1 MIWILCALA
10 VSCAAIYVGAK
21 QLNKQKKTIHSID
34 DLTKGLSQKIV
45 QSETVEVALRGL
57 AKAIDEIEEQR
68 ITADAFRQQLI
79 AALDSL
85 NYGIAIYGQDDQ
97 LIHTNPYASSF
108 LSGVH
113 SGALIADAIDEL
125 FQTRDGQEVI
135 DQELDVFDNSHP
147 SSVTHSRKKTFYV
160 VLRELSI
167 EGNQIGSVVTIEDI
181 SEQERL
187 ESVRRDFISNIS
199 HELKTPIGAIAL
211 LTETLLGEP
220 DTDLVQ
226 TFAPNILQETERLS
240 ETIDDLLSLSRIE
253 HGSTDS
259 FNQIDILKCA
269 EQAIDRVN
277 IFAKQNEVTVLTS
290 FPPAPVHLF
299 GDELQLTSAFY
310 NILENSVKYK
320 RINQGNVHL
329 TVKQLDD
336 FIEVEISDNGIGIPT
351 KDLDR
356 IFERFY
362 CVDRSHSGSGVGLG
376 LAIVRHV
383 IVNHEG
389 VIRIESTEGVGTTFV
404 IQFPTNSVEP
414 RTGKGHASLPLFDE
428 NEVATS

>member
-10 VSCAAIYVGAK
+10 VSCAAMYVNVK

-45 QSETVEVALRGL
+45 QSETVEIALRGL

-68 ITADAFRQQLI
+68 IKADAFRQQLI

-147 SSVTHSRKKTFYV
+147 SSVTHSRKKTFYII
-160 VLRELSI
+160 LRELSI

-226 TFAPNILQETERLS
+226 KFAPNILQETERLS

-259 FNQIDILKCA
+259 FNQIDLLKCI

-277 IFAKQNEVTVLTS
+277 TFAKQNEVTVLTS
-290 FPPAPVHLF
+290 FPPAPAHLF

-329 TVKQLDD
+329 TVQQLDD

-389 VIRIESTEGVGTTFV
+389 VIRIESTEGVGTTFF
-404 IQFPTNSVEP
+404 IQFPINSVEP
-414 RTGKGHASLPLFDE
+414 KSEKGHASVSLLHE

>member
-10 VSCAAIYVGAK
+10 VSCAAMYVNVK

-68 ITADAFRQQLI
+68 IKADAFRQQLI
-79 AALDSL
+79 TALDSL

-147 SSVTHSRKKTFYV
+147 SSVTHSRKKTFYII
-160 VLRELSI
+160 LRELSI

-226 TFAPNILQETERLS
+226 KFAPNILQETERLS

-259 FNQIDILKCA
+259 FNQIDILKCI

-329 TVKQLDD
+329 TVQQLDD

-389 VIRIESTEGVGTTFV
+389 VIRIESTEGVGTTFF
-404 IQFPTNSVEP
+404 IQFPTNFVEP
-414 RTGKGHASLPLFDE
+414 IPGKGQASVSLLDE
-428 NEVATS
+428 NEAATS

>member
-10 VSCAAIYVGAK
+10 VSCAAMYVSVK

-68 ITADAFRQQLI
+68 IKADAFRQQLVT
-79 AALDSL
+79 ALDSL

-147 SSVTHSRKKTFYV
+147 SSVTHSRKKTFYII
-160 VLRELSI
+160 LRELSI

-226 TFAPNILQETERLS
+226 KFAPNILQETERLS

-259 FNQIDILKCA
+259 FNQIDLLKCI

-277 IFAKQNEVTVLTS
+277 TFAKQNEVTVLTS

-329 TVKQLDD
+329 TVQQLDD
-336 FIEVEISDNGIGIPT
+336 FTEVEISDNGIGIPT

-356 IFERFY
+356 VFERFY

-389 VIRIESTEGVGTTFV
+389 VIRIESTEGVGTTFF
-404 IQFPTNSVEP
+404 IQFPTNFIEP
-414 RTGKGHASLPLFDE
+414 RSEKGHASLSLLHE

>member
-1 MIWILCALA
+1 MIWILCALS

-68 ITADAFRQQLI
+68 IKADAFRQQLI

-147 SSVTHSRKKTFYV
+147 SSVTHSRKKTFYII
-160 VLRELSI
+160 LRELSI

-226 TFAPNILQETERLS
+226 KFAPNILQETERLS

-259 FNQIDILKCA
+259 FNQIDLLKCI

-277 IFAKQNEVTVLTS
+277 TFAKQNEVTVLTS

-329 TVKQLDD
+329 TVQQLDD

-356 IFERFY
+356 VFERFY

-389 VIRIESTEGVGTTFV
+389 VIRIESTEGVGTTFF
-404 IQFPTNSVEP
+404 IQFPTNFIEP
-414 RTGKGHASLPLFDE
+414 RSEKGHASLSLLHE

>member
-10 VSCAAIYVGAK
+10 VSCAAIYIGAK

-68 ITADAFRQQLI
+68 IKADAFRQQLVT
-79 AALDSL
+79 ALDSL

-147 SSVTHSRKKTFYV
+147 SSVTHSRKKTFYII
-160 VLRELSI
+160 LRELSI

-226 TFAPNILQETERLS
+226 KFAPNILQETERLS

-259 FNQIDILKCA
+259 FNQIDLLKCI

-277 IFAKQNEVTVLTS
+277 TFAKQNEVTVLTS

-329 TVKQLDD
+329 TVQQLDD

-356 IFERFY
+356 VFERFY

-389 VIRIESTEGVGTTFV
+389 VIRIESTEGVGTTFF
-404 IQFPTNSVEP
+404 IQFPTNFIEP
-414 RTGKGHASLPLFDE
+414 RSEKGHASLSLLHE

>member
-10 VSCAAIYVGAK
+10 VSCAAIYVGVK

-68 ITADAFRQQLI
+68 IKADAFRQQLVT
-79 AALDSL
+79 ALDSL

-147 SSVTHSRKKTFYV
+147 SSVTHSRKKTFYII
-160 VLRELSI
+160 LRELSI

-226 TFAPNILQETERLS
+226 KFAPNILQETERLS

-259 FNQIDILKCA
+259 FNQIDLLKCI

-277 IFAKQNEVTVLTS
+277 TFAKQNEVTVLTS

-299 GDELQLTSAFY
+299 GDELQLISAFY

-329 TVKQLDD
+329 TVQQLDD

-389 VIRIESTEGVGTTFV
+389 VIRIESTEGVGTTFF
-404 IQFPTNSVEP
+404 IQFPINSVEP
-414 RTGKGHASLPLFDE
+414 KSEKGHASVSLLHE

>member
-10 VSCAAIYVGAK
+10 VSCAAMYINVK

-147 SSVTHSRKKTFYV
+147 SSVTHSRKKTFYII
-160 VLRELSI
+160 LRELSI

-226 TFAPNILQETERLS
+226 KFAPNILQETERLS

-259 FNQIDILKCA
+259 FNQIDLLKCI

-277 IFAKQNEVTVLTS
+277 TFAKQNEVTVLTS
-290 FPPAPVHLF
+290 FPPAPAHLF

-329 TVKQLDD
+329 TVQQLDD

-389 VIRIESTEGVGTTFV
+389 VIRIESTEGVGTTFF
-404 IQFPTNSVEP
+404 IQFPINSVEP
-414 RTGKGHASLPLFDE
+414 KSEKGHTSVSLLHE

>member
-10 VSCAAIYVGAK
+10 VSCAAIYVNVK

-45 QSETVEVALRGL
+45 QSETVEIALRGL

-68 ITADAFRQQLI
+68 IKADAFRQQLI

-147 SSVTHSRKKTFYV
+147 SSVTHSRKKTFYII
-160 VLRELSI
+160 LRELSI

-226 TFAPNILQETERLS
+226 KFAPNILQETERLS

-259 FNQIDILKCA
+259 FNQIDLLKCI

-277 IFAKQNEVTVLTS
+277 TFAKQNEVTVLTS

-329 TVKQLDD
+329 TVQQLDD

-356 IFERFY
+356 VFERFY

-389 VIRIESTEGVGTTFV
+389 VIRIESTEGVGTTFF
-404 IQFPTNSVEP
+404 IQFPTNFIEP
-414 RTGKGHASLPLFDE
+414 RSEKGHASLSLLHE

>member
-10 VSCAAIYVGAK
+10 VSCAAIYVNVK

-45 QSETVEVALRGL
+45 QSETVEIALRGL

-68 ITADAFRQQLI
+68 IKADAFRQQLVT
-79 AALDSL
+79 ALDSL

-147 SSVTHSRKKTFYV
+147 SSVTHSRKKTFYII
-160 VLRELSI
+160 LRELSI

-226 TFAPNILQETERLS
+226 KFAPNILQETERLS

-259 FNQIDILKCA
+259 FNQIDLLKCI

-277 IFAKQNEVTVLTS
+277 TFAKQNEVTVLTS

-329 TVKQLDD
+329 TVQQLDD

-356 IFERFY
+356 VFERFY

-389 VIRIESTEGVGTTFV
+389 VIRIESTEGVGTTFF
-404 IQFPTNSVEP
+404 IQFPTNFIEP
-414 RTGKGHASLPLFDE
+414 RSEKGHASLSLLHE

>member
-147 SSVTHSRKKTFYV
+147 SSVTHSRKKTFYII
-160 VLRELSI
+160 LRELSI

-226 TFAPNILQETERLS
+226 KFAPNILQETERLS

-259 FNQIDILKCA
+259 FNQIDLLKCI

-277 IFAKQNEVTVLTS
+277 TFAKQNEVTVLTS

-329 TVKQLDD
+329 TVQQLDD

-389 VIRIESTEGVGTTFV
+389 VIRIESTEGVGTTFF
-404 IQFPTNSVEP
+404 IQFPINSVEP
-414 RTGKGHASLPLFDE
+414 KSEKGHASVSLLHE

>member
-1 MIWILCALA
+1 MYIN
-10 VSCAAIYVGAK
+10 VK

-147 SSVTHSRKKTFYV
+147 SSVTHSRKKTFYII
-160 VLRELSI
+160 LRELSI

-226 TFAPNILQETERLS
+226 KFAPNILQETERLS

-259 FNQIDILKCA
+259 FNQIDLLKCI

-277 IFAKQNEVTVLTS
+277 TFAKQNEVTVLTS
-290 FPPAPVHLF
+290 FPPAPAHLF

-329 TVKQLDD
+329 TVQQFDD

-389 VIRIESTEGVGTTFV
+389 VIRIESTEGVGTTFF
-404 IQFPTNSVEP
+404 IQFPINSVEP
-414 RTGKGHASLPLFDE
+414 KSEKGHASVSLLHE

>member
-10 VSCAAIYVGAK
+10 VSCAAIYIGAK

-226 TFAPNILQETERLS
+226 KFAPNILQETERLS

-329 TVKQLDD
+329 TVQQLDD

-356 IFERFY
+356 VFERFY

-389 VIRIESTEGVGTTFV
+389 VIRIESTEGVGTTFF
-404 IQFPTNSVEP
+404 IQFPINSVEP
-414 RTGKGHASLPLFDE
+414 KSEKGHASVSLLHE

>member
-10 VSCAAIYVGAK
+10 VSCAAMYVSVK

-68 ITADAFRQQLI
+68 IKADAFRQQLI

-147 SSVTHSRKKTFYV
+147 SSVTHSRKKTFYII
-160 VLRELSI
+160 LRELSI

-226 TFAPNILQETERLS
+226 KFAPNILQETERLS

-259 FNQIDILKCA
+259 FNQIDLLKCI

-277 IFAKQNEVTVLTS
+277 TFAKQNEVTVLTS

-329 TVKQLDD
+329 TVQQLDD

-389 VIRIESTEGVGTTFV
+389 VIRIESTEGVGTTFF
-404 IQFPTNSVEP
+404 IQFPTNFIEP
-414 RTGKGHASLPLFDE
+414 RSEKGHASLSLLHE

>member
-1 MIWILCALA
+1 M
-10 VSCAAIYVGAK
+10 YVNVK

-147 SSVTHSRKKTFYV
+147 SSVTHSRKKTFYII
-160 VLRELSI
+160 LRELSI

-226 TFAPNILQETERLS
+226 KFAPNILQETERLS

-259 FNQIDILKCA
+259 FNQIDLLKCI

-277 IFAKQNEVTVLTS
+277 TFAKQNEVTVLTS
-290 FPPAPVHLF
+290 FPPAPAHLF

-329 TVKQLDD
+329 TVQQLDD

-389 VIRIESTEGVGTTFV
+389 VIRIESTEGVGTTFF
-404 IQFPTNSVEP
+404 IQFPINSVEP
-414 RTGKGHASLPLFDE
+414 KSEKGHASVSLLHE

>member
-1 MIWILCALA
+1 M
-10 VSCAAIYVGAK
+10 YVNVK

-68 ITADAFRQQLI
+68 IKADAFRQQLI

-147 SSVTHSRKKTFYV
+147 SSVTHSRKKTFYII
-160 VLRELSI
+160 LRELSI

-226 TFAPNILQETERLS
+226 KFAPNILQETERLS

-259 FNQIDILKCA
+259 FNQIDLLKCI

-277 IFAKQNEVTVLTS
+277 TFAKQNEVTVLTS

-329 TVKQLDD
+329 TVQQLDD

-356 IFERFY
+356 VFERFY

-389 VIRIESTEGVGTTFV
+389 VIRIESTEGVGTTFF
-404 IQFPTNSVEP
+404 IQFPTNFIEP
-414 RTGKGHASLPLFDE
+414 RSEKGHASLSLLHE

>member
-1 MIWILCALA
+1 LIWILCALA

-147 SSVTHSRKKTFYV
+147 SSVTHSRKKTFYII
-160 VLRELSI
+160 LRELSI

-226 TFAPNILQETERLS
+226 KFAPNILQETERLS

-329 TVKQLDD
+329 TVQQLDD

-389 VIRIESTEGVGTTFV
+389 VIRIESTEGVGTTFF
-404 IQFPTNSVEP
+404 IQFPINSVEP
-414 RTGKGHASLPLFDE
+414 KSEKGHASVSLLHE

>member
-10 VSCAAIYVGAK
+10 VSCAAIYVNVK

-68 ITADAFRQQLI
+68 IKADAFRQQLI

-97 LIHTNPYASSF
+97 LIHTNPYASSL

-147 SSVTHSRKKTFYV
+147 SSVTHSRKKTFYII
-160 VLRELSI
+160 LRELSI

-226 TFAPNILQETERLS
+226 KFAPNILQETERLS

-259 FNQIDILKCA
+259 FNQIDLLKCI

-277 IFAKQNEVTVLTS
+277 TFAKQNEVTILTS

-329 TVKQLDD
+329 TVQQLDD

-389 VIRIESTEGVGTTFV
+389 VIRIESTEGVGTTFF
-404 IQFPTNSVEP
+404 IQFPINSVEP
-414 RTGKGHASLPLFDE
+414 KSEKGHASVSLLHE

>member
-10 VSCAAIYVGAK
+10 VSCAAIYVSVK

-68 ITADAFRQQLI
+68 IKADAFRQQLI

-147 SSVTHSRKKTFYV
+147 SSVTHSRKKTFYII
-160 VLRELSI
+160 LRELSI

-226 TFAPNILQETERLS
+226 KFAPNILQETERLS

-259 FNQIDILKCA
+259 FNQIDLLKCI

-277 IFAKQNEVTVLTS
+277 TFAKQNEVTVLTS

-329 TVKQLDD
+329 TVQQLDD

-389 VIRIESTEGVGTTFV
+389 VIRIESTEGVGTTFF
-404 IQFPTNSVEP
+404 IQFPTNFIEP
-414 RTGKGHASLPLFDE
+414 RSEKGHASLSLLHE

>member
-10 VSCAAIYVGAK
+10 VSCAAMYVNVK

-147 SSVTHSRKKTFYV
+147 SSVTHSRKKTFYII
-160 VLRELSI
+160 LRELSI

-226 TFAPNILQETERLS
+226 KFAPNILQETERLS

-259 FNQIDILKCA
+259 FNQIDLLKCI

-277 IFAKQNEVTVLTS
+277 TFAKQNEVTVLTS

-329 TVKQLDD
+329 TVQQLDD

-389 VIRIESTEGVGTTFV
+389 VIRIESTEGVGTTFF
-404 IQFPTNSVEP
+404 IQFPINSVEP
-414 RTGKGHASLPLFDE
+414 KSEKGHASVSLLHE

>member
-10 VSCAAIYVGAK
+10 VSCAAMYVSVK

-68 ITADAFRQQLI
+68 IKADAFRQQLVT
-79 AALDSL
+79 ALDSL

-147 SSVTHSRKKTFYV
+147 SSVTHSRKKTFYII
-160 VLRELSI
+160 LRELSI

-226 TFAPNILQETERLS
+226 KFAPNILQETERLS

-259 FNQIDILKCA
+259 FNQIDLLKCI

-277 IFAKQNEVTVLTS
+277 TFAKQNEVTILTS
-290 FPPAPVHLF
+290 FPPAPAHLF

-329 TVKQLDD
+329 TVQQLDD

-356 IFERFY
+356 VFERFY

-389 VIRIESTEGVGTTFV
+389 VIRIESTEGVGTTFF
-404 IQFPTNSVEP
+404 IQFPTNFIEP
-414 RTGKGHASLPLFDE
+414 RSEKGHASLSLLHE

>member
-10 VSCAAIYVGAK
+10 VSCAAMYVSVK

-68 ITADAFRQQLI
+68 IKADAFRQQLI

-147 SSVTHSRKKTFYV
+147 SSVTHSRKKTFYII
-160 VLRELSI
+160 LRELSI

-226 TFAPNILQETERLS
+226 KFAPNILQETERLS

-259 FNQIDILKCA
+259 FNQIDLLKCI

-277 IFAKQNEVTVLTS
+277 TFAKQNEVTVLTS

-329 TVKQLDD
+329 TVQQLDD

-389 VIRIESTEGVGTTFV
+389 VIRIESTEGVGTTFF
-404 IQFPTNSVEP
+404 IQFPTNFVEP
-414 RTGKGHASLPLFDE
+414 RSEKGHASLSLLHE

>member
-147 SSVTHSRKKTFYV
+147 SSVTHSRKKTFYII
-160 VLRELSI
+160 LRELSI

-226 TFAPNILQETERLS
+226 KFAPNILQETERLS

-320 RINQGNVHL
+320 RINQGNIHL
-329 TVKQLDD
+329 TVQQLDD
-336 FIEVEISDNGIGIPT
+336 FIEVKISDNGIGIPT

-389 VIRIESTEGVGTTFV
+389 VIRIESTEGVGTTFF
-404 IQFPTNSVEP
+404 IQFPINSVEP
-414 RTGKGHASLPLFDE
+414 KSEKGHASVSLLHE

>member
-147 SSVTHSRKKTFYV
+147 SSVTHSRKKTFYII
-160 VLRELSI
+160 LRELSI

-226 TFAPNILQETERLS
+226 KFAPNILQETERLS

-259 FNQIDILKCA
+259 FNQIDLLKCA
-269 EQAIDRVN
+269 EQAIDRVK
-277 IFAKQNEVTVLTS
+277 IFAKQNQVTVLTS

-329 TVKQLDD
+329 TVQQLDD

>member
-10 VSCAAIYVGAK
+10 VSCAAIYIGAK

-147 SSVTHSRKKTFYV
+147 SSVTHSRKKTFYII
-160 VLRELSI
+160 LRELSI

-226 TFAPNILQETERLS
+226 KFAPNILQETERLS

-259 FNQIDILKCA
+259 FNQIDLLKCI

-277 IFAKQNEVTVLTS
+277 TFAKQNEVTVLTS

-299 GDELQLTSAFY
+299 GDELQLTSALY

-329 TVKQLDD
+329 TVQQLDD

-356 IFERFY
+356 VFERFY

-389 VIRIESTEGVGTTFV
+389 VIRIESTEGVGTTFF
-404 IQFPTNSVEP
+404 IQFPTNFIEP
-414 RTGKGHASLPLFDE
+414 RSEKGHASLSLLHE

>member
-10 VSCAAIYVGAK
+10 VSCAAMYVNVK

-45 QSETVEVALRGL
+45 QSETVEIALRGL

-68 ITADAFRQQLI
+68 IKADAFRQQLI

-147 SSVTHSRKKTFYV
+147 SSVTHSRKKTFYII
-160 VLRELSI
+160 LRELSI

-226 TFAPNILQETERLS
+226 KFAPNILQETERLS

-259 FNQIDILKCA
+259 FNQIDLLKCI

-277 IFAKQNEVTVLTS
+277 TFAKQNEVTVLTS

-329 TVKQLDD
+329 TVQQLDD

-389 VIRIESTEGVGTTFV
+389 VIRIESTEGVGTTFF
-404 IQFPTNSVEP
+404 IQFPINSVEP
-414 RTGKGHASLPLFDE
+414 KSEKGHASVSLLHE

>member
-147 SSVTHSRKKTFYV
+147 SSVTHSRKKTFYII
-160 VLRELSI
+160 LRELSI

-226 TFAPNILQETERLS
+226 KFAPNILQETERLS

-329 TVKQLDD
+329 TVQQLDD

-376 LAIVRHV
+376 LAIVSR
-383 IVNHEG
+383 IVEEHAG
-389 VIRIESTEGVGTTFV
+389 YIEAGRSQDLGGAQITVV
-404 IQFPTNSVEP
+404 LPRQHDHQPQF
-414 RTGKGHASLPLFDE
+414 
-428 NEVATS
+428 

>member
-10 VSCAAIYVGAK
+10 VSCAAMYVSVK

-68 ITADAFRQQLI
+68 IKADAFRQQLVT
-79 AALDSL
+79 ALDSL

-226 TFAPNILQETERLS
+226 KFAPNILQETERLS

-259 FNQIDILKCA
+259 FNQIDLLKCI

-277 IFAKQNEVTVLTS
+277 TFAKQNEVTVLTS

-329 TVKQLDD
+329 TVQQLDD

-389 VIRIESTEGVGTTFV
+389 VIRIESTEGVGTTFF
-404 IQFPTNSVEP
+404 IQFPTNFIEP
-414 RTGKGHASLPLFDE
+414 RSEKGHASLSLLHE

>member
-147 SSVTHSRKKTFYV
+147 SSVTHSRKKTFYII
-160 VLRELSI
+160 LRELSI

-226 TFAPNILQETERLS
+226 KFAPNILQETERLS

-329 TVKQLDD
+329 TVQQLDD

>member
-1 MIWILCALA
+1 LIWILCALA

-97 LIHTNPYASSF
+97 LIHTNPYASSL

-147 SSVTHSRKKTFYV
+147 SSVTHSRKKTFYII
-160 VLRELSI
+160 LRELSI

-226 TFAPNILQETERLS
+226 KFAPNILQETERLS

-329 TVKQLDD
+329 TVQQLDD

-389 VIRIESTEGVGTTFV
+389 VIRIESTEGVGTTFF
-404 IQFPTNSVEP
+404 IQFPINSVEP
-414 RTGKGHASLPLFDE
+414 KSEKGHASVSLLHE

>member
-10 VSCAAIYVGAK
+10 VSCAAMYVSVK

-68 ITADAFRQQLI
+68 IKADAFRQQLI

-147 SSVTHSRKKTFYV
+147 SSVTHSRKKTFYII
-160 VLRELSI
+160 LRELSI

-187 ESVRRDFISNIS
+187 ESVRRDSISNIS

-226 TFAPNILQETERLS
+226 KFAPNILQETERLS

-259 FNQIDILKCA
+259 FNQIDLLKCI

-277 IFAKQNEVTVLTS
+277 TFAKQNEVTVLTS

-329 TVKQLDD
+329 TVQQLDD

-389 VIRIESTEGVGTTFV
+389 VLRIESTEGVGTTFF
-404 IQFPTNSVEP
+404 IQFPTNFVEP
-414 RTGKGHASLPLFDE
+414 IPGKGQASLPLLDE

>member
-1 MIWILCALA
+1 MY
-10 VSCAAIYVGAK
+10 VSVK

-68 ITADAFRQQLI
+68 IKADAFRQQLI
-79 AALDSL
+79 TALDSL

-147 SSVTHSRKKTFYV
+147 SSVTHSRKKTFYII
-160 VLRELSI
+160 LRELSI

-226 TFAPNILQETERLS
+226 KFAPNILQETERLS

-259 FNQIDILKCA
+259 FNQIDLLKCI

-277 IFAKQNEVTVLTS
+277 TFAKQNEVTVLTS

-329 TVKQLDD
+329 TVQQLDD

-356 IFERFY
+356 VFERFY

-389 VIRIESTEGVGTTFV
+389 VIRIESTEGVGTTFF
-404 IQFPTNSVEP
+404 IQFPTNFVEP
-414 RTGKGHASLPLFDE
+414 RSEKGHASLSLLHE

>member
-10 VSCAAIYVGAK
+10 ISCAAIYVGAK

-147 SSVTHSRKKTFYV
+147 SSVTHSRKKTFYII
-160 VLRELSI
+160 LRELSI

-226 TFAPNILQETERLS
+226 KFAPNILQETERLS

-259 FNQIDILKCA
+259 FNQIDLLKCI

-277 IFAKQNEVTVLTS
+277 TFAKQNEVTVLTS

-329 TVKQLDD
+329 TVQQLDD

-356 IFERFY
+356 VFERFY

-389 VIRIESTEGVGTTFV
+389 VIRIESTEGVGTTFF
-404 IQFPTNSVEP
+404 IQFPTNVIELRSE
-414 RTGKGHASLPLFDE
+414 KGHASLSLLHE

>member
-10 VSCAAIYVGAK
+10 VSCAAIYVGVK

-68 ITADAFRQQLI
+68 IKADAFRQQLI
-79 AALDSL
+79 TALDSL

-147 SSVTHSRKKTFYV
+147 SSVTHSRKKTFYII
-160 VLRELSI
+160 LRELSI

-226 TFAPNILQETERLS
+226 KFAPNILQETERLS

-259 FNQIDILKCA
+259 FNQIDLLKCI

-277 IFAKQNEVTVLTS
+277 TFAKQNEVTVLTS

-329 TVKQLDD
+329 TVQQLDD

-389 VIRIESTEGVGTTFV
+389 VIRIESTEGVGTTFF
-404 IQFPTNSVEP
+404 IQFPTNFIEP
-414 RTGKGHASLPLFDE
+414 RSEKGHASLSLLHE

>member
-10 VSCAAIYVGAK
+10 VSCAAIYIGAK

-68 ITADAFRQQLI
+68 IKADAFRQQLVT
-79 AALDSL
+79 ALDSL

-147 SSVTHSRKKTFYV
+147 SSVTHSRKKTFYII
-160 VLRELSI
+160 LRELSI

-226 TFAPNILQETERLS
+226 KFAPNILQETERLS

-329 TVKQLDD
+329 TVQQLDD

-356 IFERFY
+356 VFERFY

-389 VIRIESTEGVGTTFV
+389 VIRIESTEGVGTTFF
-404 IQFPTNSVEP
+404 IQFPTNFIEP
-414 RTGKGHASLPLFDE
+414 RSEKGHASLSLLHE

>member
-10 VSCAAIYVGAK
+10 VSCAAIYVGVK

-68 ITADAFRQQLI
+68 ITTDAFRQQLI

-85 NYGIAIYGQDDQ
+85 NYGIAIYGQGDQ

-147 SSVTHSRKKTFYV
+147 SSVTHSRKKTFYII
-160 VLRELSI
+160 LRELSI

-226 TFAPNILQETERLS
+226 KFAPNILQETERLS

-277 IFAKQNEVTVLTS
+277 TFAKQNEVTVLTS

-329 TVKQLDD
+329 TVQQLDD

-414 RTGKGHASLPLFDE
+414 RTGKVHASLPLFDE

>member
-1 MIWILCALA
+1 M
-10 VSCAAIYVGAK
+10 K
-21 QLNKQKKTIHSID
+21 
-34 DLTKGLSQKIV
+34 
-45 QSETVEVALRGL
+45 
-57 AKAIDEIEEQR
+57 
-68 ITADAFRQQLI
+68 
-79 AALDSL
+79 
-85 NYGIAIYGQDDQ
+85 
-97 LIHTNPYASSF
+97 
-108 LSGVH
+108 
-113 SGALIADAIDEL
+113 
-125 FQTRDGQEVI
+125 
-135 DQELDVFDNSHP
+135 
-147 SSVTHSRKKTFYV
+147 
-160 VLRELSI
+160 
-167 EGNQIGSVVTIEDI
+167 
-181 SEQERL
+181 
-187 ESVRRDFISNIS
+187 
-199 HELKTPIGAIAL
+199 
-211 LTETLLGEP
+211 
-220 DTDLVQ
+220 
-226 TFAPNILQETERLS
+226 
-240 ETIDDLLSLSRIE
+240 
-253 HGSTDS
+253 
-259 FNQIDILKCA
+259 
-269 EQAIDRVN
+269 

-299 GDELQLTSAFY
+299 GDALQLTSAFY

-336 FIEVEISDNGIGIPT
+336 FIEIEISDNGIGIPT

>member
-10 VSCAAIYVGAK
+10 VSCAAMYVSVK

-147 SSVTHSRKKTFYV
+147 SSVTHSRKKTFYII
-160 VLRELSI
+160 LRELSI

-226 TFAPNILQETERLS
+226 KFAPNILQETERLS

-259 FNQIDILKCA
+259 FNQIDLLKCI

-277 IFAKQNEVTVLTS
+277 TFAKQNEVTVLTS
-290 FPPAPVHLF
+290 FPPAPAHLF

-329 TVKQLDD
+329 TVQQLDD

-389 VIRIESTEGVGTTFV
+389 VLRIESTEGVGTTFF
-404 IQFPTNSVEP
+404 IQFPINSVEP
-414 RTGKGHASLPLFDE
+414 KPEKGHASLSLLHE

>member
-10 VSCAAIYVGAK
+10 VSCAAIYVGVK

-147 SSVTHSRKKTFYV
+147 SSVTHSRKKTFYII
-160 VLRELSI
+160 LRELSI

-226 TFAPNILQETERLS
+226 KFAPNILQETERLS

-259 FNQIDILKCA
+259 FNQIDLLKCI

-277 IFAKQNEVTVLTS
+277 TFAKQNEVTVLTS

-299 GDELQLTSAFY
+299 GDELQLISAFY

-329 TVKQLDD
+329 TVQQLDD

-389 VIRIESTEGVGTTFV
+389 VIRIESTEGVGTTFF
-404 IQFPTNSVEP
+404 IQFPINSVEP
-414 RTGKGHASLPLFDE
+414 KSEKGHASVSLLHE

>member
-10 VSCAAIYVGAK
+10 VSCAAMYVSVK

-147 SSVTHSRKKTFYV
+147 SSVTHSRKKTFYII
-160 VLRELSI
+160 LRELSI

-226 TFAPNILQETERLS
+226 KFAPNILQETERLS

-329 TVKQLDD
+329 TVQQLDD

-356 IFERFY
+356 VFERFY

-389 VIRIESTEGVGTTFV
+389 VIRIESTEGVGTTFF
-404 IQFPTNSVEP
+404 IQFPTNFIEP
-414 RTGKGHASLPLFDE
+414 RSEKGHASLSLLHE

>member
-10 VSCAAIYVGAK
+10 VSCAAMYVSVK

-68 ITADAFRQQLI
+68 IKADAFRQQLVT
-79 AALDSL
+79 ALDSL

-147 SSVTHSRKKTFYV
+147 SSVTHSRKKTFYII
-160 VLRELSI
+160 LRELSI

-226 TFAPNILQETERLS
+226 KFAPNILQETERLS

-277 IFAKQNEVTVLTS
+277 NFAKQNEVTVLTS

-329 TVKQLDD
+329 TVQQLDD

-356 IFERFY
+356 VFERFY

-389 VIRIESTEGVGTTFV
+389 VIRIESTEGVGTTFF
-404 IQFPTNSVEP
+404 IQFPINSVEP
-414 RTGKGHASLPLFDE
+414 KSEKGHASVSLLHE